1 MYIYT
6 QMKLSDLGE
15 FGLIEKIR
23 SIVGP
28 PGENVL
34 KGIGDDCAVAESADG
49 KATLFTTDIL
59 VEGVHFTKG
68 LISPENLG
76 RKALAVNI
84 SDIAAM
90 GGKPLYA
97 LLSLG
102 APKSA
107 EIEYLDKLV
116 SGMSSLAAEY
126 EIDLIGGDT
135 SLSPELLFI
144 TIFLAG
150 ESSKDK
156 VLYRSGAGA
165 DQVIFVTGEVGSS
178 AAGLD
183 ILRRALSIKKYSSL
197 TGAHVS
203 PRPHLKEGEIISSS
217 GLATS
222 LIDISDGV
230 IADLGHICR
239 ESKVG
244 ALIRENDLPIS
255 EECKQYCQING
266 LDATDFA
273 LYGGEDYVLMGTV
286 PEHLYYKL
294 RDSMNSGG
302 CSIYPIGRTKS
313 EAGIRF
319 QGRDGA
325 IAEIEPNGYDH
336 FKDRRK

>member
-1 MYIYT
+1 
-6 QMKLSDLGE
+6 MKLNDLGE
-15 FGLIEKIR
+15 FGLIEMIR
-23 SIVGP
+23 GIVGP
-28 PGENVL
+28 AGENVI
-34 KGIGDDCAVAESADG
+34 KGIGDDCAVVESSND
-49 KATLFTTDIL
+49 KVMLLTTDVL

-68 LISPENLG
+68 FMSPENLG

-102 APKSA
+102 APEST
-107 EIEYLDKLV
+107 EIDYLDKLV

-126 EIDLIGGDT
+126 KIDLIGGDT

-144 TIFLAG
+144 NIFLVG

-156 VLYRSGAGA
+156 VLYRSGAGV

-183 ILRRALSIKKYSSL
+183 ILKRALSIKKYGSL

-203 PRPHLKEGEIISSS
+203 PHPHLKEGEIISSS
-217 GLATS
+217 GFATS

-230 IADLGHICR
+230 MADLGNICR

-244 ALIRENDLPIS
+244 ALVRESDLPIS
-255 EECKQYCQING
+255 EECRQYCHING
-266 LDATDFA
+266 PDATDFA

-302 CSIYPIGRTKS
+302 CSVYPIGRTK
-313 EAGIRF
+313 EETGIKL

>member
-1 MYIYT
+1 
-6 QMKLSDLGE
+6 MKLSDLGE
-15 FGLIEKIR
+15 FGLIERIKN
-23 SIVGP
+23 IVGP
-28 PGENVL
+28 PGESVL
-34 KGIGDDCAVAESADG
+34 KGIGDDCAVMESPG
-49 KATLFTTDIL
+49 SEVMLLATDVL

-68 LISPENLG
+68 FISPENLG

-102 APKSA
+102 APKSI
-107 EIEYLDKLV
+107 EIEYLDRLV
-116 SGMSSLAAEY
+116 SGMSSLANEY
-126 EIDLIGGDT
+126 KIDLIGGDT
-135 SLSPELLFI
+135 SLSPESLIINVFMV
-144 TIFLAG
+144 G
-150 ESSKDK
+150 ESSKDRIM
-156 VLYRSGAGA
+156 YRSGAA
-165 DQVIFVTGEVGSS
+165 AEQVIFVTGEVGSS

-183 ILRRALSIKKYSSL
+183 ILKRALSIKKYGSL

-203 PRPHLKEGEIISSS
+203 PRPHLKEGEILSSS
-217 GLATS
+217 GFATS

-230 IADLGHICR
+230 IADLGHICK

-244 ALIRENDLPIS
+244 ALIRESDLPIS
-255 EECKQYCQING
+255 EECIQYCRING

-302 CSIYPIGRTKS
+302 CSLYPIGRTK
-313 EAGIRF
+313 EETGIRL
-319 QGRDGA
+319 QNGDGV
-325 IAEIEPNGYDH
+325 IKEIKPDGYDH
-336 FKDRRK
+336 FKNRQK

>member
-1 MYIYT
+1 
-6 QMKLSDLGE
+6 MKLSDLGE

-23 SIVGP
+23 DMVGL
-28 PGENVL
+28 PGGNVL
-34 KGIGDDCAVAESADG
+34 KGIGDDCAVVESSDG
-49 KATLFTTDIL
+49 KVTLFTTDVL

-68 LISPENLG
+68 FISPVNIG

-102 APKSA
+102 VPEST

-116 SGMSSLAAEY
+116 SGVSSLANEY
-126 EIDLIGGDT
+126 KIDLIGGDT

-144 TIFLAG
+144 IVFLVG
-150 ESSKDK
+150 ESSTDK
-156 VLYRSGAGA
+156 VLFRSGAGA
-165 DQVIFVTGEVGSS
+165 GEVIFVTGEVGSS

-183 ILRRALSIKKYSSL
+183 VLKRGLKIKKYGSL
-197 TGAHVS
+197 IDAHAK
-203 PRPHLKEGEIISSS
+203 PRPHIKEGEIISSS

-230 IADLGHICR
+230 VADLGHICR

-244 ALIRENDLPIS
+244 ALIKESDLPIS
-255 EECKQYCQING
+255 QECTQYCHIND
-266 LDATDFA
+266 LNATDFA

-286 PEHLYYKL
+286 PEHLYYKF
-294 RDSMNSGG
+294 RDLMNSGG
-302 CSIYPIGRTKS
+302 CTLYPIGRIKEET
-313 EAGIRF
+313 GIRL
-319 QGRDGA
+319 QNRDRV
-325 IAEIEPNGYDH
+325 ITEVEPEGYDH
-336 FKDRRK
+336 FKNRRK